1 MTLLDRVKLLCK
13 ERNVSQGKMEKEIGI
28 SNGASSK
35 WKVSSP
41 SLEILQKLSTYFD
54 VSVDYLMSGKDEP
67 EKKEITIT
75 PKDERDISKK
85 LNRIMDDLA
94 NDKDGPLYYN
104 GEEIDEKSLLLLAE
118 AIESAM
124 RQLKIVNKGKYGRP
138 KNEKK
143 KTD

>member
-1 MTLLDRVKLLCK
+1 MYEVFELLLSKFDVTPYRVSK
-13 ERNVSQGKMEKEIGI
+13 ETGI
-28 SNGASSK
+28 STATLSDWKNGRSTPKQDKLKKIADYFG
-35 WKVSSP
+35 VS
-41 SLEILQKLSTYFD
+41 L
-54 VSVDYLMSGKDEP
+54 DYLMSGKEEP

-75 PKDERDISKK
+75 TKDERDISKK
-85 LNRIMDDLA
+85 LNRIMDDLV

-104 GEEIDEKSLLLLAE
+104 GEEIDEMSLSLLAD

-143 KTD
+143 ETD